1 MYSLVGTPG
10 VRWPFLF
17 YFRQAQWKLWEIT
30 PPLEFQT
37 LESPLDC
44 KEIKPVSPKGNQPWI
59 VIGRIDADD
68 EAPILW
74 PPDVKSQLIGKDPD
88 ARKDWRHEEK
98 GMTEDKMVGWHH
110 PFDGREFAQ
119 APEVGDG
126 QGSLACCTWVSYI
139 AGRFFTPEPPGKPW
153 INEYYLII
161 YIYMLTL

>member
-44 KEIKPVSPKGNQPWI
+44 KEIKPVSPKRNQPWI

-88 ARKDWRHEEK
+88 TEKDWRQEEK
-98 GMTEDKMVGWHH
+98 GIAEDEMVGWCYQLSGHE
-110 PFDGREFAQ
+110 FEQFWEMVKDREAWHAVVHGVAKSQ
-119 APEVGDG
+119 
-126 QGSLACCTWVSYI
+126 TWLSNWMTTWASV
-139 AGRFFTPEPPGKPW
+139 
-153 INEYYLII
+153 
-161 YIYMLTL
+161 